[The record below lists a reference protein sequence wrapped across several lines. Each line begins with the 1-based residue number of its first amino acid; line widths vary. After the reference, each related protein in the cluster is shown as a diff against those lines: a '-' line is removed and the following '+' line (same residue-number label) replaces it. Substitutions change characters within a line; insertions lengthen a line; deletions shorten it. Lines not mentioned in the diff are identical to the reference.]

1 MRPPRSFSFWLGAG
15 VLTAL
20 VLAAVLA
27 PLLAPYGP
35 AEAGPLNAP
44 PSVQHPLGTTGQ
56 GFDVL
61 SQFVYGART
70 SFLVSFSVAGLTTL
84 VGIVVGLVSA
94 YAGGWVDD
102 VLSLLTNVFLA
113 IPGVPL
119 MVVLAAFLPPGELT
133 IILVLTFTGWS
144 FGARLFRSQA
154 LSLREREFIA
164 ASRLA
169 REARWRI
176 IVVELLPNMLS
187 ITVAYLFNQVIYAI
201 TAEAGLEF
209 LGLGHSS
216 KVTWGTMLNWA
227 QNDSALLQ
235 GYWWT
240 FVVPGLGIAL
250 TASALA
256 LINHAVDEKADP
268 RLRAAP
274 MLRQAFGL
282 RTRSASLITPVVNH
296 D

>member
-15 VLTAL
+15 VLAVL
-20 VLAAVLA
+20 VVAAVLA
-27 PLLAPYGP
+27 PVLAPYGP
-35 AEAGPLNAP
+35 SEAGPLNAS
-44 PSVQHPLGTTGQ
+44 PSFAHPLGTTGQ

-61 SQFVYGART
+61 SQFLYGART

-84 VGIVVGLVSA
+84 IGIAVGLVSA

-113 IPGVPL
+113 LPGVPL

-187 ITVAYLFNQVIYAI
+187 ITVAYLINQVIYAI

-216 KVTWGTMLNWA
+216 KVTWGHDAELGA
-227 QNDSALLQ
+227 ERLRSPAGLLVDVRDPRARDRADRVGAGADQ
-235 GYWWT
+235 PRGRREGRST
-240 FVVPGLGIAL
+240 VARGTDAAPGLR
-250 TASALA
+250 
-256 LINHAVDEKADP
+256 VADP
-268 RLRAAP
+268 QRVPRHAGGEP
-274 MLRQAFGL
+274 
-282 RTRSASLITPVVNH
+282 
-296 D
+296 